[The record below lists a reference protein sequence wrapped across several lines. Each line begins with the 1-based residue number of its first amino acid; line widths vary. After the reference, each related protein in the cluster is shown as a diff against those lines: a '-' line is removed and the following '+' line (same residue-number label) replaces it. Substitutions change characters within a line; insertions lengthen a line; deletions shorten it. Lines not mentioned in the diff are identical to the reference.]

1 MMNEDPTILS
11 IGKARKCFNDE
22 LHSKAYALVHAD
34 NEQLQG
40 LLSFLAPKNEQV
52 FLDLGTGNGYVGMS
66 LAQQFPGCSVIGLDI
81 AERALQQNVDKAK
94 EEELVNIRFQ
104 SFDGIALP
112 LADGYLDGLICRYA
126 FHHFPEYEKMLHEI
140 SRTVRAEG
148 RFVLSDPVKHEM
160 DTADFINSF

>member
-66 LAQQFPGCSVIGLDI
+66 LAGAVPWMFGDRSGHCREGAS
-81 AERALQQNVDKAK
+81 AK
-94 EEELVNIRFQ
+94 
-104 SFDGIALP
+104 
-112 LADGYLDGLICRYA
+112 CR
-126 FHHFPEYEKMLHEI
+126 
-140 SRTVRAEG
+140 
-148 RFVLSDPVKHEM
+148 
-160 DTADFINSF
+160 